1 MKNFNEFINEAISY
15 KDRGG
20 KSFKIKGMSFI
31 YTEQGG
37 RFYGTYL
44 YDVAGRFYGTYLYDV
59 AKTSNVQHTSKIS
72 IDETNKLLKS
82 LGIKSELP
90 NRYDDR
96 DLDKICKEVSK
107 KGVVCDHGDY
117 MDVS

>member
-1 MKNFNEFINEAISY
+1 MKNFNEFINEAVNY
-15 KDRGG
+15 KDRSG
-20 KSFKIKGMSFI
+20 KPFKIKGMSFI

-44 YDVAGRFYGTYLYDV
+44 YDVA
-59 AKTSNVQHTSKIS
+59 KTSNVQHTSKIS
-72 IDETNKLLKS
+72 IDDTNKLLKS
-82 LGIKSELP
+82 LGIKLELP
-90 NRYDDR
+90 NRYNDR